1 VPTGLTYRFGV
12 FELDVD
18 RAMLTKNGVEVS
30 LRPKAFDVLRFLLRH
45 QGMLVTREQLFDGVW
60 PGVVVTPDSINQCI
74 IEIRKALGDN
84 KRKMLRTL
92 PRRGYRFDFDV
103 TVSGS
108 NGNEATTFHT
118 RQDNDIPG
126 SKSQPRWPAVL
137 IISLVA
143 VALLYLLA
151 AMEFHVPWR
160 QVDTISDSLES
171 VENPISAA
179 RDLSDRSIVVLPFLD
194 LSTNSDQN
202 YFALGLSEEM
212 MQLLQRIPDL
222 RVISQTSAFA
232 FRDKNLTVTEIAD
245 QLGVTHVLEG
255 SVRLDENRLRVT
267 VQLINARD
275 DKHLWAQSYD
285 RELREIFDIQEEIA
299 ALVVR
304 DLEVPLWSKL
314 PRIQRTNPEAYALYL
329 QSKVDVYTLEAIN
342 ESIDKL
348 REVLVIDPAY
358 SVAWAALGRRY
369 LFLYMNYGEP
379 TDEALDLAQSLA
391 EKALM
396 LDPHCAPAYA
406 LLGALAVQKNSLSL
420 AAMHF
425 ENALEFGAVES
436 VGVGGLLQ
444 SLGRFEEALQ
454 YYRFYLLRNPLSG
467 NAHGNYALTLVM
479 ARRLAEAETH
489 YRQAMLL
496 NPSGSLHIP
505 VFYAMTLGFQG
516 KYQEARDF
524 LEGQEVT
531 AGNKV
536 GLTWLY
542 QQLGMIEEYDRN
554 LAELTQ
560 SMGASWH
567 LDFARLY
574 ALLGDADAAFERL
587 DALETFAHWNRER
600 YWPIYWPIEHD
611 PRWQKFLEK
620 AGVSDA
626 QLAEIEFNFRMLP
639 VDYAGPVK

>member
-1 VPTGLTYRFGV
+1 VPKGLAYRFGA

-18 RAMLTKNGVEVS
+18 RAMLTKSGVEVP
-30 LRPKAFDVLRFLLRH
+30 LRPKAFDVLRYLVSHPGL
-45 QGMLVTREQLFDGVW
+45 LVTREQLFDEVW

-74 IEIRKALGDN
+74 IEIRKALDDN
-84 KRKMLRTL
+84 ARKVVRTL
-92 PRRGYRFDFDV
+92 PRRGYLFDVLV
-103 TVSGS
+103 TVSS
-108 NGNEATTFHT
+108 ANGNEVPPPNT
-118 RQDNDIPG
+118 RQDHRIANR
-126 SKSQPRWPAVL
+126 SSHPRWPIVL
-137 IISLVA
+137 II
-143 VALLYLLA
+143 ALLAMTLIYLLA
-151 AMEFHVPWR
+151 GPELHAPRR
-160 QVDTISDSLES
+160 QADTLPDSPASGES
-171 VENPISAA
+171 PISASS
-179 RDLSDRSIVVLPFLD
+179 DLLDRSIVVLPFLD

-202 YFALGLSEEM
+202 HFVLGLSEEM

-232 FRDKNLTVTEIAD
+232 FRDSDLTVTEIAD
-245 QLGVTHVLEG
+245 RLGVSHVLEG
-255 SVRLDENRLRVT
+255 SVRLDEGRLRIT
-267 VQLINARD
+267 AQLINARD

-304 DLEVPLWSKL
+304 ELEVPLWGEL
-314 PRIQRTNPEAYALYL
+314 LHIQRTNPEAYSLYL
-329 QSKVDVYTLEAIN
+329 QSKVDIYTLEAIN

-348 REVLVIDPAY
+348 RQVLVIDPAY

-369 LFLYMNYGEP
+369 FYLYMNFDDAG
-379 TDEALDLAQSLA
+379 DETLELAQSVA
-391 EKALM
+391 EKALT
-396 LDPHCAPAYA
+396 LDPYCAPAYA
-406 LLGALAVQKNSLSL
+406 LLGALAVQKNTLSL

-425 ENALEFGAVES
+425 EHALEFGDVER

-531 AGNKV
+531 TGNKI

-567 LDFARLY
+567 LNFARMY

-587 DALETFAHWNRER
+587 DLLGTFEHWNRER

-611 PRWQKFLEK
+611 PRWQQFLEK

-626 QLAEIEFNFRMLP
+626 QLGEIEFDFRMP
-639 VDYAGPVK
+639 GKFSTFQ